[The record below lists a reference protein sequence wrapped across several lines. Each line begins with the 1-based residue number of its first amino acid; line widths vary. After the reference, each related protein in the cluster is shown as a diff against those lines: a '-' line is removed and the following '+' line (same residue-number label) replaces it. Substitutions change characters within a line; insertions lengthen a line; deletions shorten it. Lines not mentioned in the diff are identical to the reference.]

1 MMKKNWKVVLSAVL
15 TGGILISTAACSGGN
30 EDLVSTNEGNSK
42 GGKEK
47 LVFLR
52 AGTEDYKKDAFMQM
66 IEGFEKEHPEYE
78 VEYQEAPWG
87 DDFETKLNTGFA
99 SGTAAD
105 VIHYSMSS
113 IGARV
118 PMGQYECLDDYV
130 KDWEDL
136 DDYYDSVVEA
146 GSIGGKMYG
155 IPYTP
160 DARMF
165 IINTELF
172 EKAGLDPNNPPT
184 NWEELK
190 EAHEKLLVKD
200 KSGTVV
206 QCGFGLPTSGTNI
219 NQYFQVFAMQNGMK
233 NFIDEGEDKILFNQ
247 PEAVEALEFM
257 KELKDIGVV
266 EWDNTQADQNPF
278 KNGTAAMTV
287 LNENEFNS
295 ANTGALEGKLK
306 MVPMFSNK
314 NSATFCGMHFM
325 FMNANSKH
333 KDGAW
338 ELMKYMCSQ
347 DSMKTWMDTVNAAPV
362 RTSLEEDYLKLDT
375 ENGERIL
382 EAISIGKGSP
392 KVPYFN
398 SVLTYVDDAMEQVY
412 YDQSD
417 AETALKEAGKKVQ
430 EEIDNQ

>member
-1 MMKKNWKVVLSAVL
+1 MDLAFRPVV
-15 TGGILISTAACSGGN
+15 
-30 EDLVSTNEGNSK
+30 
-42 GGKEK
+42 
-47 LVFLR
+47 
-52 AGTEDYKKDAFMQM
+52 
-66 IEGFEKEHPEYE
+66 
-78 VEYQEAPWG
+78 
-87 DDFETKLNTGFA
+87 
-99 SGTAAD
+99 
-105 VIHYSMSS
+105 
-113 IGARV
+113 
-118 PMGQYECLDDYV
+118 
-130 KDWEDL
+130 
-136 DDYYDSVVEA
+136 
-146 GSIGGKMYG
+146 
-155 IPYTP
+155 
-160 DARMF
+160 
-165 IINTELF
+165 
-172 EKAGLDPNNPPT
+172 
-184 NWEELK
+184 
-190 EAHEKLLVKD
+190 
-200 KSGTVV
+200 
-206 QCGFGLPTSGTNI
+206 GTNI
-219 NQYFQVFAMQNGMK
+219 NQYFQVFAMQNGME
-233 NFIDEGEDKILFNQ
+233 NFIDEAEDKILFDQ

-257 KELKDIGVV
+257 KELKDIGLV

-278 KNGTAAMTV
+278 KNGTAAMTI
-287 LNENEFNS
+287 LNENEFNG
-295 ANTGALEGKLK
+295 ANTGELEGKLK

-417 AETALKEAGKKVQ
+417 AKTALKEAGKKVQ

>member
-1 MMKKNWKVVLSAVL
+1 MKKKWKVVLSTLL
-15 TGGILISTAACSGGN
+15 TGTVLMSAAACSGGN
-30 EDLVSTNEGNSK
+30 EDLVAEKGGGSK
-42 GGKEK
+42 GDKQK

-52 AGTEDYKKDAFMQM
+52 AGTEDYKKEAFMKM

-105 VIHYSMSS
+105 VIHYSLSS

-130 KDWEDL
+130 ADWGDMA
-136 DDYYDSVVEA
+136 DFYDSVIES
-146 GSIGGKMYG
+146 GSIGGKVYG

-165 IINTELF
+165 AINTELF
-172 EKAGLDPNNPPT
+172 EKAGLNPDNPPST
-184 NWEELK
+184 WEELK

-200 KSGTVV
+200 KSGNVT
-206 QCGFGLPTSGTNI
+206 QCGFGLPTSGANI
-219 NQYFQVFAMQNGMK
+219 NQYLQIFAMQNGVE
-233 NFIDEGEDKILFNQ
+233 NLVDESNDKILFNE
-247 PEAVEALEFM
+247 PEAVGALNFM
-257 KELKDIGVV
+257 KELKDIGLV
-266 EWDNTQADQNPF
+266 EWDNTQSDQNPF
-278 KNGTAAMTV
+278 HNGTAAMTI

-295 ANTGALEGKLK
+295 INTGDLEGKIK
-306 MVPMFSNK
+306 MVPMFSEE

-325 FMNANSKH
+325 FMNANSKQ
-333 KDGAW
+333 KEGAW
-338 ELMKYMCSQ
+338 ELMKYMCSEN
-347 DSMKTWMDTVNAAPV
+347 SMNLWMDTVGAAPV
-362 RTSLEEDYLKLDT
+362 RSSLEKPYLEKNP
-375 ENGERIL
+375 ENGPRIM
-382 EAISIGKGSP
+382 EAIENGKDTP

-412 YDQSD
+412 YDQSN
-417 AETALKEAGKKVQ
+417 AKTALNEAAEKVQ

>member
-1 MMKKNWKVVLSAVL
+1 M
-15 TGGILISTAACSGGN
+15 
-30 EDLVSTNEGNSK
+30 
-42 GGKEK
+42 
-47 LVFLR
+47 
-52 AGTEDYKKDAFMQM
+52 
-66 IEGFEKEHPEYE
+66 
-78 VEYQEAPWG
+78 EYQEAPWG

-172 EKAGLDPNNPPT
+172 EKAGLDPNNPPA

-219 NQYFQVFAMQNGMK
+219 NQYFQVFAMQNGME
-233 NFIDEGEDKILFNQ
+233 NFIDEAEDKILFDQ

-257 KELKDIGVV
+257 KELKDIGLV

-278 KNGTAAMTV
+278 KNGTAAMTI
-287 LNENEFNS
+287 LNENEFNG
-295 ANTGALEGKLK
+295 ANTGELEGKLK

-417 AETALKEAGKKVQ
+417 AKTALKEAGKKVQ